1 MRELTVLYD
10 GWGLVGRTTSIR
22 QVASML
28 DGASYTLDQLE
39 EHAASPRCVVE
50 TDELTLVAKSQTG
63 AIRFTDIYARFRA
76 EADAI
81 VFVADG
87 QPERLEANVEA
98 RDDLVRAYAP
108 GEMPPV
114 VLQLNKRDL
123 KELTAV
129 STLARLFPDAPRFP
143 SIAPSGIGVWDAFA
157 AAAML
162 AAERRGLVAELRALL
177 ARRRERPRS

>member
-1 MRELTVLYD
+1 MRELTILYE

-22 QVASML
+22 QVATML
-28 DGASYTLDQLE
+28 EGARYTLDQLG
-39 EHAASPRCVVE
+39 EHAPPPRCVVQ
-50 TDELTLVAKSQTG
+50 TDELTLVATSQTG
-63 AIRFTDIYARFRA
+63 AIQFTDIYARLRA
-76 EADAI
+76 KANAI

-108 GEMPPV
+108 GELPPI

-129 STLARLFPDAPRFP
+129 STLARLFPCAPRVLT
-143 SIAPSGIGVWDAFA
+143 IASRGIGVWKAFA

-162 AAERRGLVAELRALL
+162 AAERRGLVAEVRALL
-177 ARRRERPRS
+177 ARRRS